1 MHATV
6 MTSRTRQVRRKLL
19 EAEPREAE
27 PDAAR
32 RGRAVAVPRPCAI
45 IRTWGAPYWRID
57 LDEMV
62 DVRATAAQ
70 PLRRRSTGNF
80 YEKLPLQRA

>member
-6 MTSRTRQVRRKLL
+6 MTSRARQDRRKLL

-32 RGRAVAVPRPCAI
+32 RCRAAVPAI
-45 IRTWGAPYWRID
+45 IRTSRLVGVSYCMPSGV
-57 LDEMV
+57 L
-62 DVRATAAQ
+62 
-70 PLRRRSTGNF
+70 
-80 YEKLPLQRA
+80 KLVGSYRHFS